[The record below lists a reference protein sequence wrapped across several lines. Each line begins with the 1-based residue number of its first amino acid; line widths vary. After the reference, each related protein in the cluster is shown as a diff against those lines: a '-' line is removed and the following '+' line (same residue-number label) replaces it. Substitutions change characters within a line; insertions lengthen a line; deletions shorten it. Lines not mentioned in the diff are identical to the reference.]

1 MSLPKYFNP
10 SPYTPTTKVHGGID
24 EALSGSRISSSRVS
38 VSTHSRSMSV
48 KKVLKYKFKN
58 LDLAYQVRQKLYKIL
73 IVFDS
78 NGNIEFEEQ

>member
-1 MSLPKYFNP
+1 
-10 SPYTPTTKVHGGID
+10 
-24 EALSGSRISSSRVS
+24 
-38 VSTHSRSMSV
+38 MSV